1 MAEVSRP
8 VLLRT
13 AQKLRQNRKQVVM
26 AHLKTSINGD
36 GTKYSILDLKQQDQV
51 SHKGTC
57 SPALCQPVHWALL
70 HIPASEVW
78 APPTSSCTCFLPPSS
93 VTGTYFA
100 TASCSMEVDT
110 ERPGPHPT
118 QVSSAHL
125 WAHLNSFHRWK
136 PPLPTQGYIQG
147 SNLFK
152 VCSQGASARTQRA
165 NNQSIR
171 FTSVISFFLRK
182 A

>member
-13 AQKLRQNRKQVVM
+13 VQKLRQNRKQVVM

-36 GTKYSILDLKQQDQV
+36 RTKYSILDIKQKDQI

-70 HIPASEVW
+70 HVPASE
-78 APPTSSCTCFLPPSS
+78 AELLPCPSCTCFMPPSS
-93 VTGTYFA
+93 VIGTCFA

-110 ERPGPHPT
+110 ERPRPHPT
-118 QVSSAHL
+118 QGSSSHL
-125 WAHLNSFHRWK
+125 WALLNSFHRWK

-152 VCSQGASARTQRA
+152 VCSRGASGRTQRES
-165 NNQSIR
+165 QQPKHM
-171 FTSVISFFLRK
+171 FHKCHFFFP
-182 A
+182 